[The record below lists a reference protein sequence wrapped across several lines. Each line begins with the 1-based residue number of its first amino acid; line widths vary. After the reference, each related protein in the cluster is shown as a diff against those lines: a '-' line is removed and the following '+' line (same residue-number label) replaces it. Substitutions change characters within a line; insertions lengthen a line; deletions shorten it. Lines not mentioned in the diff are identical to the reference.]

1 MDIAL
6 AHVSKRYLHKTVLD
20 DLSVSFRGGMIH
32 ALLGENGAGKSTTAA
47 LLSGALQY
55 DSGEILID
63 GNAVHFE
70 NQRDAV
76 KAGIVCVR
84 QRPLLADSISVME
97 NILLGTEYSSAG
109 KKLTRRDVLHEAEK
123 YRQKWVPHLDFRAR
137 VVHIGGDER
146 FYTSLI
152 AALICEPGVLILDE
166 PSALLDWEQRRAL
179 YANIRELAGGGM
191 NIIVITHIMQE
202 AELYTDTVTVLRKG
216 KAAEEYEHS
225 RTFTAEMYAETAAAE
240 IAGGGSADAV
250 RPAAGEYAD
259 NMCGKTDCTSCR
271 EKCTVAFTDITV
283 RPKKRPAL
291 FGVSFKAECGALTL
305 IKGLQESGLGTLENV
320 VTGMESART
329 EGFSTMETASSR
341 CELNLKSKKLTP
353 CFLRYKT
360 GLHTAIIPSDRTFRA
375 SHPNLS
381 IGQLLCAMHDGMVD
395 KDYTDRLICK
405 ADVAIQGEE
414 KASALSGGMLQRLI
428 LARELDTAPL
438 YIIACEPLQGLDAL
452 SADRTAKLL
461 ASFASKGC
469 AVLVLSSSDF
479 PEELCGSVY
488 TLEGGKI
495 TGGNA

>member
-47 LLSGALQY
+47 ILSGALQY
-55 DSGEILID
+55 DSGEILIG

-109 KKLTRRDVLHEAEK
+109 RKLTRRNVLHEAEK
-123 YRQKWVPHLDFRAR
+123 YRQKWAPQLDFRAR

-146 FYTSLI
+146 FYASLI
-152 AALICEPGVLILDE
+152 AALICGPGVLILDE

-179 YANIRELAGGGM
+179 YANIRELAEGGM

-216 KAAEEYEHS
+216 KAAEQYEHS
-225 RTFTAEMYAETAAAE
+225 RAFTAEMCAEAC
-240 IAGGGSADAV
+240 ISSSAGAV
-250 RPAAGEYAD
+250 RTSAGEYAD
-259 NMCGKTDCTSCR
+259 GECGKTGCASCR
-271 EKCTVAFTDITV
+271 EKCTVTFTDITV

-291 FGVSFKAECGALTL
+291 FGVSFRAECGALTL
-305 IKGLQESGLGTLENV
+305 IKGLRESGLGTLENV

-329 EGFSTMETASSR
+329 EGLAAIETSSSR
-341 CELNLKSKKLTP
+341 CELTLKSKKLTP
-353 CFLRYKT
+353 HFLRYKT

-381 IGQLLCAMHDGMVD
+381 IGQLLCAMHDGMVNR
-395 KDYTDRLICK
+395 DYTDRLIRK
-405 ADVAIQGEE
+405 ADVAIQGDE
-414 KASALSGGMLQRLI
+414 KALDLSGGMLQRLI

-438 YIIACEPLQGLDAL
+438 YIIACEPLQGLDAQ
-452 SADRTAKLL
+452 SACSTAKLL